1 MSWLPLNPIPLK
13 DRVSMIF
20 LQYGQI
26 DVIDG
31 AFVLIDKTGVRTHI
45 PVGSVACIMLEP
57 GTRVSH
63 AAVRLAATVGT
74 LLVWVGKRAY
84 AFTLRGSQVVP
95 VPTNCFIRRNLHW
108 MKICG

>member
-1 MSWLPLNPIPLK
+1 MTWLPLNPIPLK

-31 AFVLIDKTGVRTHI
+31 AFVLIDKTGIRTHI

-63 AAVRLAATVGT
+63 AAVRLAAHVGMGGGSGRSC
-74 LLVWVGKRAY
+74 LCFWSAWRC
-84 AFTLRGSQVVP
+84 AFR
-95 VPTNCFIRRNLHW
+95 
-108 MKICG
+108 